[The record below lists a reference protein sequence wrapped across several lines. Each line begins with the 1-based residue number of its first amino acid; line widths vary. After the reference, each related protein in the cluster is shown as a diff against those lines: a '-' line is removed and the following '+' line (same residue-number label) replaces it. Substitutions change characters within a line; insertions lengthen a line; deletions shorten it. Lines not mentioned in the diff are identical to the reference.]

1 MDLSTKL
8 VLSPDFNRLKPL
20 PALVKEGSQEHQER
34 EDAGGLS
41 GLAAVV
47 IVGLRAATLTALVA
61 IKLTAV
67 VAGGGTPTAV
77 AGACIEEA
85 SKLVLTCVIKTIVIT
100 DTACVA
106 TAGEQLTQG

>member
-20 PALVKEGSQEHQER
+20 ATLVKEGSQEHQER

-67 VAGGGTPTAV
+67 VAGGTPTAV

-85 SKLVLTCVIKTIVIT
+85 SKLVLTCVIKQSSYRHRMR
-100 DTACVA
+100 CCRR
-106 TAGEQLTQG
+106 

>member
-47 IVGLRAATLTALVA
+47 IVGLRAATLVT
-61 IKLTAV
+61 IRLTTV
-67 VAGGGTPTAV
+67 VAGGGTATAV
-77 AGACIEEA
+77 AGTCIEEA
-85 SKLVLTCVIKTIVIT
+85 SKLVLTCLIKAIVIT
-100 DTACVA
+100 DTACIA
-106 TAGEQLTQG
+106 AAGDQLTQG